1 VITDEAIAAAVRG
14 CEVFRTTAVF
24 PDWFATLPFA
34 ARHAATAAVL
44 ASLPNTDVL
53 NKLGDHV
60 ARYQAGRD
68 MMPRLSL
75 VASEETY
82 ATYQHGAVKT
92 LLSFVD
98 AKYAAL
104 LDGYDVRRAPPVRGR
119 EDTPFE
125 HHPIVGFDERGT
137 LQVIVMPLRERPA
150 NTVE

>member
-1 VITDEAIAAAVRG
+1 VITDETIAAAVRG
-14 CEVFRTTAVF
+14 CEVFRTTAAF

-34 ARHAATAAVL
+34 ARHAATAAIL
-44 ASLPNTDVL
+44 ASMPSTDVL

-68 MMPRLSL
+68 AMTRLSL
-75 VASEETY
+75 VAYEETY
-82 ATYQHGAVKT
+82 WVYQHYPVET
-92 LLSFVD
+92 LQSFVD

-104 LDGYDVRRAPPVRGR
+104 LDGYDVRRAPPVSGR
-119 EDTPFE
+119 EKTPIE

-150 NTVE
+150 NAEE